1 MVVLGKVSYKHKH
14 VKRSTFYNVQAWT
27 QLKIGDEKNTSDWK
41 STALKVLEKQSNA
54 VLSETNVD
62 DYYDIYIPMTS
73 GG

>member
-1 MVVLGKVSYKHKH
+1 MYKREHSWKS
-14 VKRSTFYNVQAWT
+14 KRERE
-27 QLKIGDEKNTSDWK
+27 KKNTSDWK
-41 STALKVLEKQSNA
+41 TTALKVLEKQSNA

>member
-1 MVVLGKVSYKHKH
+1 MYK
-14 VKRSTFYNVQAWT
+14 REYWI

-62 DYYDIYIPMTS
+62 DYYDIYIPMKS